1 MFPKYPLC
9 DLPFSLATMVLRS
22 IKRDHAPLVLMYHSV
37 SDTFMRGMPTG
48 YFKSQMAIIRK
59 EFSPVSL
66 DRIIDYVKTG
76 VHLPGKAVAITFD
89 DGFRDNYLNAYPIL
103 AEYGIPFTVFVTT
116 SFIDGKVKS
125 YPERFGSPAGLLV
138 RDISRIA
145 QSHLAT
151 IGSHAVTHRL
161 VPSLEEK
168 ELRLEIAA
176 SKRRLED
183 ITDRPVKYFAFPG
196 SSCSLEARKIVED
209 CGYLGGLCGEARFV
223 SSSDDVYHIPRVGV
237 SRYLDDSSTFFRA
250 RLQGGFHLL
259 KLIKRISS
267 GLKSRAVR
275 SGVGTLNDKN
285 LKKCQTKVR

>member
-9 DLPFSLATMVLRS
+9 DLPFSLATMGLRS
-22 IKRDHAPLVLMYHSV
+22 IRRDHAPLVLMYHSV
-37 SDTFMRGMPTG
+37 SDTFMKGMPLG
-48 YFKSQMAIIRK
+48 NFKGQMAILNK

-66 DRIIDYVKTG
+66 DRIVDYVKTG
-76 VHLPGKAVAITFD
+76 VQLPGKAVAITFD

-103 AEYGIPFTVFVTT
+103 VEYGIPFTVFVTT

-125 YPERFGSPAGLLV
+125 YPERFGSPAGLHV
-138 RDISRIA
+138 RDISRILE
-145 QSHLAT
+145 SPLAT

-161 VPSLEEK
+161 MPSLGEE
-168 ELRLEIAA
+168 EQRLELSA

-183 ITDRPVKYFAFPG
+183 ITERPVKYFAFPG

-223 SSSDDVYHIPRVGV
+223 SSSDDIYHIPRIGV

-250 RLQGGFHLL
+250 RLRGGFYLL
-259 KLIKRISS
+259 KLMKKISS
-267 GLKSRAVR
+267 GLKSRAER
-275 SGVGTLNDKN
+275 SGVGTSNRKEF
-285 LKKCQTKVR
+285 K